1 MRYKK
6 TFDLWLELKRP
17 KTIDASEVIRAWHLG
32 SKSYIQKYF
41 TFCYSVMKLMG
52 LWSDMN
58 LIGVDWVMDKLDYV
72 FAITATD

>member
-1 MRYKK
+1 
-6 TFDLWLELKRP
+6 
-17 KTIDASEVIRAWHLG
+17 
-32 SKSYIQKYF
+32 
-41 TFCYSVMKLMG
+41 MKLMG